1 MSISS
6 PKDLEALM
14 RIGRIVGLTVREMRE
29 SVRPGMTTLELDAIG
44 AAVFARFGARSAP
57 RLVYNFPGDNCISV
71 NDEAVHGIP
80 GDRALRP
87 GDVVKID
94 VTAELDG
101 YMADAA
107 TTVALAPAAKR
118 KQQLAACA
126 ESALQKAIAVARAGQ
141 PIYTIGRAVEAE
153 VTRRGFHVIPEL
165 CGHGVG
171 RTIHE
176 EPRFIPN
183 YEDRRYNE
191 RLTDGMVITIEPII
205 AAGAGHITQDADG
218 WTLRTIDGSP
228 AAHAEHT
235 IVVTK
240 DRPIVLTA
248 V

>member
-14 RIGRIVGLTVREMRE
+14 RIGRIVGLTVREMKER
-29 SVRPGMTTLELDAIG
+29 VRPGMTTLELDAIG

-153 VTRRGFHVIPEL
+153 VTRRGFHVIP
-165 CGHGVG
+165 
-171 RTIHE
+171 
-176 EPRFIPN
+176 
-183 YEDRRYNE
+183 
-191 RLTDGMVITIEPII
+191 
-205 AAGAGHITQDADG
+205 
-218 WTLRTIDGSP
+218 
-228 AAHAEHT
+228 
-235 IVVTK
+235 
-240 DRPIVLTA
+240 
-248 V
+248 